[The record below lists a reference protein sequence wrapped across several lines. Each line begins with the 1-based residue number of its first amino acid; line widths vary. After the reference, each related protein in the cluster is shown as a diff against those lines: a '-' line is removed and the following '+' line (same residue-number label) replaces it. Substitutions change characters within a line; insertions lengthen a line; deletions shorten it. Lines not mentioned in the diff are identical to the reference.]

1 MPAEELSE
9 LDPEQVS
16 RIINMAT
23 ASRYLKSRLNVD
35 TTGIMYEVSQDFA
48 RTMNKIIMDKS
59 LEK

>member
-1 MPAEELSE
+1 
-9 LDPEQVS
+9 
-16 RIINMAT
+16 MAT